1 MTIQERIKA
10 RREELDMSQDEL
22 ARKLGYSNRSAVCK
36 IEKGE
41 KEIRQSLIVQI
52 AAALKTT
59 PSYIMGWDEEA
70 SMSAQIADAI
80 GVKRSYIEALEL
92 PAADRELI
100 EAYHS
105 ADPITQANV
114 CLLLGIKKEG
124 GKSYHSAG

>member
-10 RREELDMSQDEL
+10 RREELEMSQDEL

-52 AAALKTT
+52 
-59 PSYIMGWDEEA
+59 
-70 SMSAQIADAI
+70 
-80 GVKRSYIEALEL
+80 
-92 PAADRELI
+92 AADRELI